1 MSEQRH
7 IHTYIHTYIH
17 AYMHTYIHTY
27 IAREGGG
34 GSDREILDR
43 EVKGVVNEGI
53 LKNGRKWP

>member
-1 MSEQRH
+1 M
-7 IHTYIHTYIH
+7 HTYIH

-53 LKNGRKWP
+53 LKNGRK